1 MWASTFLHQDF
12 AVKILK
18 GKKSL
23 KDARILNGRRGNDLN
38 VRKDSSVPVTY

>member
-18 GKKSL
+18 GKDGL
-23 KDARILNGRRGNDLN
+23 VVGWRRGTAY
-38 VRKDSSVPVTY
+38 RGGGR